1 MPKKPPKLAYTVNM
15 ATGNYED
22 YTVQIL
28 GIATTMIKALSFA
41 NRYVDELINDYRN
54 EGAIYIIDGYIDI
67 DITVRLLDTYDVYNE
82 KADDYL
88 SEIWDNSDPIVYR
101 IEDEGERLIVTY
113 TYKDQKQVQTF
124 TNTHTEGWHYKD
136 EQE

>member
-1 MPKKPPKLAYTVNM
+1 MPKKPVKPVYIIKM
-15 ATGNYED
+15 STGNYED
-22 YTVQIL
+22 YIVQTL
-28 GIATTMIKALSFA
+28 GITTTMTKALSFA
-41 NRYVDELINDYRN
+41 DKYVDELINNYRN
-54 EGAIYIIDGYIDI
+54 EGDIYIMDGYIDI

-82 KADDYL
+82 KADDY
-88 SEIWDNSDPIVYR
+88 IAAVWDNSDPEVYR
-101 IEDEGERLIVTY
+101 IEEEGERLIVTY